1 MMCRF
6 SQLRRKEVI
15 NICDGSRLGCVGDLE
30 LCIPEGTVKALIVF
44 GPCRFF
50 GLFGRG
56 EDYYIPW
63 DCVQR
68 FGEDI
73 ILIDKPFQ
81 RRDFERLP
89 SGAVAGRTRA
99 MLKIQDGCTNF
110 CTYCIIPYTRGRV
123 RSLPPERCLLRP
135 TWHCRS
141 VCRTCDR
148 HGFPRRRPGRHNC
161 R

>member
-81 RRDFERLP
+81 RREGEKKKRRWKK
-89 SGAVAGRTRA
+89 SGCA
-99 MLKIQDGCTNF
+99 F
-110 CTYCIIPYTRGRV
+110 CSTAA
-123 RSLPPERCLLRP
+123 
-135 TWHCRS
+135 
-141 VCRTCDR
+141 
-148 HGFPRRRPGRHNC
+148 F
-161 R
+161 